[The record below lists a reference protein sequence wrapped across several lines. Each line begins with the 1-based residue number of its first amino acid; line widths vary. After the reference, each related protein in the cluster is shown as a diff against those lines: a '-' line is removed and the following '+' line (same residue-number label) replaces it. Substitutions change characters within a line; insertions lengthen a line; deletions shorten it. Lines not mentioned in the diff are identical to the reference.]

1 MNNNNELQDLVSDT
15 QKLLENCNSVLR
27 EMDEMKRGVDFLIND
42 YKTNKTYFCCCKD
55 YNKPTIEDIIKTKL
69 KYFQDLKQ
77 KIKEY
82 KSLLG

>member
-55 YNKPTIEDIIKTKL
+55 YNKPTIEDIIKTA
-69 KYFQDLKQ
+69 F
-77 KIKEY
+77 E
-82 KSLLG
+82 LGWASKRNFDENN